1 MNWRFI
7 IAICVAFFVNENVS
21 FEGRS
26 LPEAGYAWEY
36 NSTMDLILADVK
48 SSEICG
54 DLCLK
59 NETCQGYSWEKGGT
73 VILVKKPFT
82 SKTCFKCFKCYHTK
96 RVCTVYILKDHVNGF
111 NNLYTHL
118 E

>member
-1 MNWRFI
+1 MNWRII
-7 IAICVAFFVNENVS
+7 IAICLAFFVNKNVS
-21 FEGRS
+21 FEGCS

-36 NSTMDLILADVK
+36 NSTMDLISADVK

-73 VILVKKPFT
+73 VILVKKNLLHLKNV
-82 SKTCFKCFKCYHTK
+82 SNVLNVIIQNVCVLCNVCLERSLK
-96 RVCTVYILKDHVNGF
+96 R
-111 NNLYTHL
+111 L